1 RLYAY
6 LDRELSRSQAEALE
20 RHLEE
25 CEACALRA
33 RSARG
38 LAGVLK
44 ERLDRPPAP
53 ERLRL
58 RIKNGTH
65 PVDPARTRAALVGL
79 AAAIVLLIVP
89 IVADDVPDHGSR
101 FASQEGEIATVS
113 KHVTGTLVC
122 LHCESRRESGLCDA
136 HPAVAVHD
144 PAFCAENG
152 EVWRL
157 LPTPHGYSQASPRPT
172 MTGGGVAFPQSGFL
186 RASRAGY

>member
-1 RLYAY
+1 STPASTATSAEGSRPRCGPGPRTRSPEAAGTRFSSRFRAEFRPPPPRFASWPMNCLEARFRLYAY

-89 IVADDVPDHGSR
+89 I
-101 FASQEGEIATVS
+101 
-113 KHVTGTLVC
+113 
-122 LHCESRRESGLCDA
+122 
-136 HPAVAVHD
+136 
-144 PAFCAENG
+144 
-152 EVWRL
+152 
-157 LPTPHGYSQASPRPT
+157 
-172 MTGGGVAFPQSGFL
+172 
-186 RASRAGY
+186 